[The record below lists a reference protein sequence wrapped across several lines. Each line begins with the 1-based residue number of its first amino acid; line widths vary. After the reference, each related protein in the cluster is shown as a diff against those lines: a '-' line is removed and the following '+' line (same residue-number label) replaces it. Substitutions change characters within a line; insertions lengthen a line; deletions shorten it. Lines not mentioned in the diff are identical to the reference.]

1 MWYAAAV
8 ADYLHQANGWG
19 EATITSGLD
28 GGDAWGAPRVAR
40 SEHPVGTAI
49 DIRSSDMP
57 ANLRQAFAAQLQQ
70 MLGSFFR
77 VILEADHIHIEL
89 GQQVTI

>member
-1 MWYAAAV
+1 
-8 ADYLHQANGWG
+8 
-19 EATITSGLD
+19 
-28 GGDAWGAPRVAR
+28 
-40 SEHPVGTAI
+40 
-49 DIRSSDMP
+49 MP